1 MANQK
6 FFVIDFDSTFTK
18 VEALDELAKISLQ
31 GRPEKAERVQKIKE
45 ITDLGMD
52 GSLSVRE
59 SLQQRID
66 LLDAN
71 QQHLQTLVTQLQN
84 EVSESFKRNREF
96 ISTYKNNIYIISNG
110 FRDFIEPVVTPFG
123 ISPDHI
129 LANTFLYDEQGNITG
144 FDATNAL
151 TGNGGKAE
159 QLRQLELE
167 GDVYV
172 LGDGYTDYEIK
183 AAGMANKF
191 YAFTENIRRDAIIEK
206 ADHEAPNLDEFLFVQ
221 NMPRAFSYPKHRIKV
236 LLLENIHPVAVEILR
251 SEGFSVTT
259 VAGALDEDELIEQ
272 IKGVSILGIRSKTNV
287 TERVLQAADRLM
299 SIGAFCIGTN
309 QIDLDAAAKK
319 GIAVFNAPFS
329 NTRSVV
335 ELTIASIIMLIR
347 QIPDK
352 SVQMHKGIWNKSA
365 GGSHEVRGKSLGIV
379 GYGNIGSQL
388 SVVAEALGMKVYYYD
403 VVEKL
408 ALSNATKC
416 RSLEELLSTVDI
428 LSLHVDG
435 RVSNKNMLS
444 QKEFALMK
452 RGAIFLNMS
461 RGHVVDIAALRDAIV
476 SGQISG
482 AAVDVFPI
490 EPKTN
495 DEEFV
500 SELRGLPNVI
510 LTPHIGGS
518 TSEAQHNIGQ
528 YVPAR
533 FTDYIN
539 TGGTTGSV
547 NFPNLQLPRLENAH
561 RLIHIH
567 HNTPGILASINQVL
581 ANHNINIIGQYLKT
595 SEHIGYVITD
605 IDKQYSQ
612 DVVQDLKNIKNTI
625 KFRVL
630 Y

>member
-1 MANQK
+1 MANPK

-18 VEALDELAKISLQ
+18 VEALDELAKISLD
-31 GRPEKAERVQKIKE
+31 GHPEKADRVQKIKE

-52 GSLSVRE
+52 GSLSVKD
-59 SLQQRID
+59 SLHRRIE
-66 LLDAN
+66 LLQAN
-71 QQHLQTLVTQLQN
+71 RDHLQKLVDQLQN

-96 ISTYKNNIYIISNG
+96 ISNYKDNIYIISNG

-129 LANTFLYDEQGNITG
+129 LANTFLYDDAGNITG
-144 FDATNAL
+144 FDPENVL
-151 TGNGGKAE
+151 TGNNGKAE
-159 QLRQLELE
+159 QLRKLELE

-191 YAFTENIRRDAIIEK
+191 YAFTENIRRDAIINK

-236 LLLENIHPVAVEILR
+236 LLLENIHPVAVDILR
-251 SEGFSVTT
+251 NEGFSVETL
-259 VAGALDEDELIEQ
+259 VGALDEEELIEK
-272 IKGVSILGIRSKTNV
+272 IKGVSIIGIRSKTNI

-299 SIGAFCIGTN
+299 AIGAFCIGTN
-309 QIDLDAAAKK
+309 QIDLETAAKR
-319 GIAVFNAPFS
+319 GVAVFNAPFS

-352 SVQMHKGIWNKSA
+352 SAQMHQGIWNKSA
-365 GGSHEVRGKSLGIV
+365 GGSHEVRGKKLGII

-388 SVVAEALGMKVYYYD
+388 SVVAEAIGMNVYYYD

-408 ALSNATKC
+408 ALGNATKC
-416 RSLEELLSTVDI
+416 RSLQELLQKVDI
-428 LSLHVDG
+428 ISLHVDG
-435 RVSNKNMLS
+435 RASNKNMIS
-444 QKEFALMK
+444 EEEFSHMKE
-452 RGAIFLNMS
+452 GVVFLNMS
-461 RGHVVDIAALRDAIV
+461 RGHVVDIAALKDAV
-476 SGQISG
+476 EKGKVSG
-482 AAVDVFPI
+482 AAVDVFPK

-495 DEEFV
+495 DEEFE
-500 SELRGLPNVI
+500 SELRGLSNVL

-518 TSEAQHNIGQ
+518 TLEAQHNIGE

-539 TGGTTGSV
+539 GGSTTGSV
-547 NFPNLQLPRLENAH
+547 NFPNLQLPHLDNAH

-567 HNTPGILASINQVL
+567 HNTPGILANINQVL
-581 ANHNINIIGQYLKT
+581 ASHNINITGQYLKT
-595 SEHIGYVITD
+595 NENIGYVITD
-605 IDKQYSQ
+605 IDKQYSP
-612 DVVQDLKNIKNTI
+612 DVVKDLKNIKNTI

>member
-1 MANQK
+1 MANPK

-18 VEALDELAKISLQ
+18 VEALDELAKISLE
-31 GRPEKAERVQKIKE
+31 GHPEKADRVQKIKE

-52 GSLSVRE
+52 GSLSVKE
-59 SLQQRID
+59 SLYRRIA
-66 LLDAN
+66 LLKAN
-71 QQHLQTLVTQLQN
+71 RQHLDSLIGQLQN

-96 ISTYKNNIYIISNG
+96 IQTYKDNIYIISNG

-129 LANTFLYDEQGNITG
+129 LANTFVYDEAGNITG
-144 FDATNAL
+144 FDEDNAL
-151 TGNGGKAE
+151 TGNNGKAE

-191 YAFTENIRRDAIIEK
+191 FAFTENIRRDSIIQK
-206 ADHEAPNLDEFLFVQ
+206 ADHEAPNLEEFLFIQ
-221 NMPRAFSYPKHRIKV
+221 NMPRAFSYPKHRIRV

-259 VAGALDEDELIEQ
+259 LTGALDEEELIEQ

-299 SIGAFCIGTN
+299 AIGAFCIGTN
-309 QIDLDAAAKK
+309 QIDLEAAAKR
-319 GIAVFNAPFS
+319 GVAVFNAPFS

-335 ELTIASIIMLIR
+335 ELTIASIIMLVR

-352 SVQMHKGIWNKSA
+352 SIQMHQGIWNKSA
-365 GGSHEVRGKSLGIV
+365 GGSHEVRGKKLGIV

-388 SVVAEALGMKVYYYD
+388 SVVAEALGMNVYYYD

-416 RSLEELLSTVDI
+416 RSLEELLSKVDI

-435 RVSNKNMLS
+435 RSSNKNLIGSREFSMM
-444 QKEFALMK
+444 KE
-452 RGAIFLNMS
+452 GVVFLNMS
-461 RGHVVDIAALRDAIV
+461 RGHVVDIAALKDAV
-476 SGQISG
+476 KSGKVSG
-482 AAVDVFPI
+482 AAVDVFPQ

-495 DEEFV
+495 DEEFS
-500 SELRGLPNVI
+500 SELRGLQNVI

-518 TSEAQHNIGQ
+518 TLEAQHNIGE

-567 HNTPGILASINQVL
+567 HNTPGILASINLVL
-581 ANHNINIIGQYLKT
+581 ANHNINITGQYLKT
-595 SEHIGYVITD
+595 NENIGYVITD

-612 DVVQDLKNIKNTI
+612 DVVKDLKNIKNTI